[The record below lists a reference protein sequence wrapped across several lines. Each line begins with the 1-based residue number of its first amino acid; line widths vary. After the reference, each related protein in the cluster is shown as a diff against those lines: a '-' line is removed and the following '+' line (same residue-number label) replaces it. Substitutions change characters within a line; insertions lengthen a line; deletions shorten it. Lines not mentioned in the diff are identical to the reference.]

1 MQQTLYDRALR
12 FRAEH
17 TFEAADYEEFK
28 ARVQQGFVHV
38 YWAGTGADEDQ
49 IKTDTKATV
58 RVLPFDQSETEGRC
72 FYTGQR
78 TKQQAIFA
86 RAY

>member
-1 MQQTLYDRALR
+1 MQQALYERALR

-17 TFEAADYEEFK
+17 TFAAADYEEFK
-28 ARVQQGFVHV
+28 ARVQQGFVRVH
-38 YWAGTGADEDQ
+38 WAGTGADEDQ
-49 IKTDTKATV
+49 IKAETKATV
-58 RVLPFDQSETEGRC
+58 RVLPFDQPETEGTC

-78 TKQQAIFA
+78 TRQQAIFA